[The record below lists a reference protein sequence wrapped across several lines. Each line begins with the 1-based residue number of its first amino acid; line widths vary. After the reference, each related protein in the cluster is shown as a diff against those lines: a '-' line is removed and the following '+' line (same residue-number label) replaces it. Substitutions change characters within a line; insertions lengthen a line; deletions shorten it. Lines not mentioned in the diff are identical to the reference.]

1 MAMDLPKLDSLTKTW
16 HTEPYPSIS
25 PTRPELSAKGK
36 NVIVTGGGTGIG
48 RAIAVAFAQAG
59 AKSVS
64 ILGRRVDKLKEGAEA
79 ISKEATTKETKVL
92 YEKADLSDRSQVDAA
107 LKSITDQVGKIDIL
121 VSNAGFL
128 PTPGKLL
135 DYDPAFL
142 MRGFELNVLTTLNI
156 LQAFVP
162 LAGPEP
168 VVINTSTA
176 IAHFRPV
183 TGAGGYGISK
193 AANLKLVDY
202 FAWENPQIHVVNLQ
216 PGFVPTDLNGHPDE
230 ATDVGKFL
238 CPLVT
243 ATHASRD
250 HEKLMMAFCILAEL
264 PGQFAVWLAS
274 PEAKF
279 LKSKFVWSNWDV
291 PEMLEKAEEIKTTKL
306 LDWKLE
312 GIAM

>member
-1 MAMDLPKLDSLTKTW
+1 MAVDLPSLDSLTKTW
-16 HTEPYPSIS
+16 HTEPYPAIS

-48 RAIAVAFAQAG
+48 RAIAVAYAQAG

-64 ILGRRVDKLKEGAEA
+64 ILGRRIDKLKEGAEV
-79 ISKEATTKETKVL
+79 ISKEATKETKVL
-92 YEKADLSDRSQVDAA
+92 CEKADLSDRSQVDAA

-128 PTPGKLL
+128 PTPGMLL
-135 DYDPAFL
+135 NYDPALL
-142 MRGFELNVLTTLNI
+142 MQGFELNVLTTLNI

-168 VVINTSTA
+168 IVINVSTA

-183 TGAGGYGISK
+183 PGSGGYGVSK
-193 AANLKLVDY
+193 AANLKMVDY

-216 PGFVPTDLNGHPDE
+216 PGYVPTDLNGHPAE

-238 CPLVT
+238 PLRCIEG
-243 ATHASRD
+243 SW
-250 HEKLMMAFCILAEL
+250 KLTVSLAEL
-264 PGQFAVWLAS
+264 PGAFAVWLAS